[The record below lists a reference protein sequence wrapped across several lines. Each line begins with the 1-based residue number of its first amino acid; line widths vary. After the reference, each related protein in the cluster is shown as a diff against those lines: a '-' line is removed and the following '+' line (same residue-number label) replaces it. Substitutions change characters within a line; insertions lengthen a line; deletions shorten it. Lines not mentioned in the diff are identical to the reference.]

1 MLSKPV
7 KTILHALSYGGVE
20 VEASRRLADIKK
32 LDPIRIFC
40 RKLDAEIYNEEYKV
54 PIRLYFPSQEAM
66 DTVTVAG
73 TEAEAE
79 SVLLFFH
86 GGGWVT
92 ESVENYDRV
101 CARMAQSTGCLVIS
115 VEYRLAPE
123 YHFPVGLHDCYAAAK
138 ALSGGEIFPELDPE
152 KITVIGDSAGGNLAA
167 AVSMMARDTGEFQVH
182 QQILIYPAVSN
193 CYTKESEYPSV
204 RENGEG
210 YLLTTKKL
218 EDYLNLYQ
226 SSPSDRLNPY
236 FAPILADN
244 FQNLPRTLI
253 LTAQYDP
260 LRDEGEAYGEKLK
273 AAGNPVE
280 IHRIPDALHG
290 YFALGIK
297 FLHVQ
302 ESFEYINHFL
312 TR

>member
-1 MLSKPV
+1 MLSKPA

-40 RKLDAEIYNEEYKV
+40 RRLDAEIYNEDYKI
-54 PIRLYFPSQEAM
+54 PIRLYFSSQEQM
-66 DTVTVAG
+66 DTVTAAE
-73 TEAEAE
+73 TEAGN
-79 SVLLFFH
+79 VLLFFH

-123 YHFPVGLHDCYAAAK
+123 YHFPVGLHDCYAVAG
-138 ALSGGEIFPELDPE
+138 ALSRGEIFPGLDPK

-182 QQILIYPAVSN
+182 QQILIYPAVNN
-193 CYTKESEYPSV
+193 CYTEKSEYPSV
-204 RENGEG
+204 QENGED

-226 SSPSDRLNPY
+226 SAPSDRLNPY

-273 AAGNPVE
+273 AAGNDVE
-280 IHRIPDALHG
+280 VHRIQDALHG

-312 TR
+312 TK